1 MTPRTSR
8 REITFRHPFRLDGAE
23 DVHPAG
29 TYVIETDEELVED
42 LSFTAYRRV
51 ATSIVVPLPGSGGGS
66 YQKVTTDPSA
76 LEAAQLR
83 DQSG

>member
-8 REITFRHPFRLDGAE
+8 HEITFRHPFRLEGAD

-51 ATSIVVPLPGSGGGS
+51 ATSIIMPLSGGGGS
-66 YQKVTTDPSA
+66 YQKIATDPSA

-83 DQSG
+83 DQSR